1 MATQSGRILFGA
13 IDRIVNSPANYRVA
27 MLCDLAAALAFLV
40 LGVTRFSGPFVVA
53 GGLIIVGIMSWGLI
67 EYILHR
73 WVLHGHPPW
82 RREVTRDTTQSP
94 ERSSARL
101 SL

>member
-53 GGLIIVGIMSWGLI
+53 GGLIIVGIMSFGIHGVGGTVSFIQYDLI
-67 EYILHR
+67 VHR
-73 WVLHGHPPW
+73 
-82 RREVTRDTTQSP
+82 RR
-94 ERSSARL
+94 
-101 SL
+101 